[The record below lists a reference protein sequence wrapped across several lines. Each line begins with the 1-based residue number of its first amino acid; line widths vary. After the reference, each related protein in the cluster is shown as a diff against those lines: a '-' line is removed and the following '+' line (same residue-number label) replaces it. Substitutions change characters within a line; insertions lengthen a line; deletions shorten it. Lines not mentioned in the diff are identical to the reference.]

1 LISPTIRVLGRNTN
15 KPLYQTCEYST
26 ATNTNTPYHPESL
39 ALNHINSGKPTTS
52 NVINGLLLNQQVSI
66 TQEELDKLK
75 AISGVK
81 FDLPLNDETFRA
93 FIALVG
99 RQRSQKSGV
108 YVFTY
113 KATGSKYVGSS
124 NNLSCII
131 NS

>member
-1 LISPTIRVLGRNTN
+1 MSRDLL
-15 KPLYQTCEYST
+15 KPLYSQSRSYSN
-26 ATNTNTPYHPESL
+26 ATINAYRPESL
-39 ALNHINSGKPTTS
+39 AAEHIKNGKPTTS
-52 NVINGLLLNQQVSI
+52 DAINGLLLNQQVSI